1 MKKIAIFSALAT
13 LLAACV
19 PAEDLHVTTTGPEPV
34 VLTCSGDVVLQRESN
49 PNLALTLN
57 WTDNNNIGT
66 TGVAAAPKNA
76 TVNTLQFSA
85 TEDFAKTYDHAVA
98 KGATSAQ
105 FTVESL
111 NTLSGRLGLKGGV
124 KSSLYIRL
132 ASALSATGT
141 PVYSNTVTVG
151 VTPYEVDLSVA
162 HILNSSHEDTGAV
175 LRTLSEGVYG
185 GFMGVSSWYNWF
197 LLEGSGTEWGNL
209 GQDGFPFYL
218 SSASDKWN
226 FWFPGQAGCYYT
238 VVDTKK
244 AEWSAL
250 YIPSLSVS
258 GDISGDMVFDK
269 ASNSWI
275 LGFNATA
282 AGSVTVRI
290 SGTGKQYN
298 IATGTDDTKATDA
311 PVGFGGTADAVT
323 FGEAAADLTATV
335 AGTGEVSL
343 ILDLGAMTLR
353 VDAGGVAPVEVP
365 QQLYLVGIND
375 GWTNKDWDFDNYLT
389 LFDEDNLA
397 YGGACNVNSKWGYRY
412 YTIKDTW
419 SDFYGMESGD
429 FTSGTLVANTETNI
443 PAPET
448 PGLYLMTVSLSGLSY
463 TNTAISTVQIA
474 GVGKDTGWELLD
486 MTPGETAGV
495 YSLAIP
501 VEDKTPWGFKIYING
516 WDYFFGGS
524 DGILRYNADGCPLD
538 DSYIGSTCLF
548 TVDICKGTYSI
559 EKQ

>member
-1 MKKIAIFSALAT
+1 MKKTVIYIALAA

-19 PAEDLHVTTTGPEPV
+19 PAEDIHVTTTGPEPV
-34 VLTCSGDVVLQRESN
+34 TLTCSGDVVLLREN
-49 PNLALTLN
+49 NANLALTVN
-57 WTDNNNIGT
+57 WTDNSNIGT

-76 TVNTLQFSA
+76 TVNTLQFAA
-85 TEDFAKTYDHAVA
+85 TEDFATTCDYPVA

-111 NTLSGRLGLKGGV
+111 NVIAGRLGLAGGKKGT
-124 KSSLYIRL
+124 LYIRL
-132 ASALSATGT
+132 ASALSASGT
-141 PVYSNTVTVG
+141 AVYSPAVSVG
-151 VTPYEVDLSVA
+151 VTPYVVDLSVG
-162 HILNSSHEDTGAV
+162 HILNSSHEDTGSV
-175 LRTLSEGVYG
+175 LRTVSEGVYG
-185 GFMGVSSWYNWF
+185 GFMGVSSWYNWYF
-197 LLEGSGTEWGNL
+197 LESSGTEWGNL
-209 GQDGFPFYL
+209 GQDGFPFYA

-238 VVDTKK
+238 IVDTKK

-250 YIPSLSVS
+250 YIPALSVS
-258 GDISGDMVFDK
+258 GDVTGEMVFDK
-269 ASNSWI
+269 ATNRWMLS
-275 LGFNATA
+275 FNASA
-282 AGSVTVRI
+282 AGNVTVKI
-290 SGTGKQYN
+290 SGNGKQYN
-298 IATGTDDTKATDA
+298 IATGTNDEAAVDT
-311 PVGFGGTADAVT
+311 PLGFGGTADAVT
-323 FGEAAADLTATV
+323 FGSEAADLTAAV
-335 AGTGEVSL
+335 AGAGEASL
-343 ILDLGAMTLR
+343 ILDLYAMTLR
-353 VDAGGVAPVEVP
+353 VDAGGVAPVETP
-365 QQLYLVGIND
+365 QQLYLVGVND
-375 GWTNKDWDFDNYLT
+375 GWTNADWDFDNYLT
-389 LFDEDNLA
+389 LYDEDKLA

-419 SDFYGMESGD
+419 SNFFGMDAGD
-429 FTSGTLVANTETNI
+429 FASGTLAAETETNI

-448 PGLYLMTVSLSGLSY
+448 PGMYLMTVSLSELSY
-463 TNTAISTVQIA
+463 SNIAINTVQIA

-524 DGILRYNADGCPLD
+524 EGILRYGADGCPVD